1 MYKNAKIFILGMA
14 RSGYEVAKYLSR
26 FNNEITI
33 VDAKSQEE
41 SKVEELQNLGVN
53 VVISSNSSDYLDETY
68 QVLIKNPGIKYTHET
83 LVKAKKLN
91 IPIVNEV
98 EVASY
103 FFPKNLKVVGV
114 TGSNGKTTTTN
125 LIYEIIKESGRKVIM
140 AGNMGIPVCSILDDL
155 DDDTILVLEIS
166 VQQLCDMYK
175 FKTNVSVLTNLSP
188 THIDFVDSYEN
199 YLNIKKKIFNN
210 HTKDD
215 LAIINLEDKDSL
227 NITKD
232 INSNKVYFSS
242 KKDSNLCIRNNA
254 IYYNDELIIHISDI
268 KLKGMHNYENIM
280 CAIGAT
286 KYFNVSNESIIN
298 VLSKFNG
305 VEHRL
310 EYVRS
315 INNIVFYNDSK
326 ATNTVS
332 TRIALDSF
340 KEPTILIMGGL
351 DRGHSFEPLN
361 YALKHTKLIVCYGQT
376 KERIKTWATS
386 LNIPVKVVDNLS
398 EATNYAYEQAVP
410 NDVVLLSPACA
421 SWDQYKCFED
431 RGTEFKN
438 IVNSFKGGCYEIK

>member
-215 LAIINLEDKDSL
+215 LAIINLEDKDSM

-232 INSNKVYFSS
+232 INSTKVYFSS
-242 KKDSNLCIRNNA
+242 KKDSNLCIRDNA
-254 IYYNDELIIHISDI
+254 IYYHDELIINISDI

-438 IVNSFKGGCYEIK
+438 IVNSFKE

>member
-1 MYKNAKIFILGMA
+1 MFKDSKIFILGMA

-26 FNNEITI
+26 YNNEILI
-33 VDAKSQEE
+33 VDAKEQEND
-41 SKVEELQNLGVN
+41 KVKELENLGVK
-53 VVISSNSSDYLDETY
+53 VTIDSDASKYLDETY
-68 QVLIKNPGIKYTHET
+68 KVMIKNPGIKYTHDAV
-83 LVKAKKLN
+83 VKANNLN
-91 IPIVNEV
+91 IPVVNEV

-103 FFPKNLKVVGV
+103 FFPEDLSVVGI

-125 LIYEIIKESGRKVIM
+125 LIYEILKASGKKVIM
-140 AGNMGIPVCSILDDL
+140 AGNMGIPVCGTLDKL
-155 DDDTILVLEIS
+155 DSNTILVLEIS
-166 VQQLCDMYK
+166 VQQLCNMK
-175 FKTNVSVLTNLSP
+175 HFKTNVSVLTNLSP

-210 HTKDD
+210 HTNKD
-215 LAIINLEDKDSL
+215 LAIINLEDKDSMD
-227 NITKD
+227 ITKD
-232 INSNKVYFSS
+232 INSTKVYFSS
-242 KKDSNLCIRNNA
+242 KKDSDLCIRDNA
-254 IYYNDELIIHISDI
+254 IYYHDELIIKISDI

-361 YALKHTKLIVCYGQT
+361 YALKHTKLIICYGQT
-376 KERIKTWATS
+376 KERIKDWATS

-438 IVNSFKGGCYEIK
+438 IVNSFKE